1 MSIANSI
8 LATLDLATPLAA
20 SGFVRGVVMTL
31 FIISAVLT
39 LFVILAQEG
48 KGGGLA
54 GAFGG
59 AGADAFGVKAGT
71 VNRVTAWISG
81 AFLALAL
88 LYAGLSSTA
97 NRATLTD
104 SSDPD
109 IEAFDPAND
118 ESTKKEEGATNA
130 GAAKPD
136 NTGSSPNDKRE
147 GSGTSEDGSGE
158 KPSDSDGEK

>member
-1 MSIANSI
+1 MPIATS
-8 LATLDLATPLAA
+8 TLTTLEFATPLAA
-20 SGFVRGVVMTL
+20 SGFIRGLVMTL
-31 FIISAVLT
+31 FIISAILT

-71 VNRVTAWISG
+71 VNRVTSWISG

-97 NRATLTD
+97 NRATAPTGSN
-104 SSDPD
+104 SSGPD
-109 IEAFDPAND
+109 IEAFDPNKADDSVAPKDDGASSGSSTEESTPGGSSEGGTD
-118 ESTKKEEGATNA
+118 ESGS
-130 GAAKPD
+130 
-136 NTGSSPNDKRE
+136 GSSEDK
-147 GSGTSEDGSGE
+147 
-158 KPSDSDGEK
+158 